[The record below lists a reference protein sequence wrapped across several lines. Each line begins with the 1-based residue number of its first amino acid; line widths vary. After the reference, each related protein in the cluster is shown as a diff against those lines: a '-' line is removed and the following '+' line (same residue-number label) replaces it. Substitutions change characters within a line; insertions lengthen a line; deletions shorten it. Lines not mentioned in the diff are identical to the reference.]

1 MRVGQARK
9 RDGNEKAIVVALR
22 KVGVLV
28 WPISGEGVPD
38 LLTWYRG
45 VWLPLEVKR
54 TRLRRSLTDRK
65 GRSLTPAQGASWRL
79 TQYPII
85 ESVDEALQAVGVKC

>member
-1 MRVGQARK
+1 MRVGQSRR

-54 TRLRRSLTDRK
+54 RRLRRSLTDRK
-65 GRSLTPAQGASWRL
+65 GRSLTPAQCESWAR
-79 TQYPII
+79 TKYPIV
-85 ESVDEALQAVGVKC
+85 ESVDEALAAIGIR